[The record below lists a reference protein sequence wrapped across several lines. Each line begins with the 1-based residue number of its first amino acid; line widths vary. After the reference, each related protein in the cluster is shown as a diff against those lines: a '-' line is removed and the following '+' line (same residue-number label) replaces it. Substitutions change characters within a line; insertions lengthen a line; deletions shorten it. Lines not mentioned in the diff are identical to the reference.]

1 MLIRLLTALALV
13 LTLAFSAAPGG
24 AESVFQ
30 GADPCTAKFVPG
42 SDRWNQ
48 CKGIK
53 KKNTAS
59 ERGTARCRARCSGRP
74 SGSARYYCMRACLAR

>member
-30 GADPCTAKFVPG
+30 GADPCTVKFVPG

-53 KKNTAS
+53 TKKKPSQRALCHV
-59 ERGTARCRARCSGRP
+59 RCRDNFRYGRCMNVCQSR
-74 SGSARYYCMRACLAR
+74 R